1 MKKLMALALV
11 ALMLAAICATAVAA
25 ADRVEV
31 AGYYEY
37 ASPKDDE
44 VLAGEAGE
52 ASMKWSV
59 PYLSSKPEIDG
70 TIEKSVY
77 KRFENYEDYITLA
90 VVAANDQKPTGYTAE
105 QADALYELIKGGF
118 FDAYWGWDGQYL
130 YMAFEVD
137 CLAGYHCNF
146 NDPVMLFAYNCLQI
160 GLDEVDADGKTSNYT
175 ELGFGYDNV
184 TGEDRTFT
192 WAGTYK
198 SADDDFAGKYDDT
211 TKRVTYE
218 LRIDLQLA
226 LNLDAYPENGDQ
238 CNFAFVLE
246 MDGEN
251 DSNRNAQVL
260 FCQGIGGQYSGK
272 QPLYFARITFDGK
285 PDDVVFDPTKRP
297 DVDPVKVEEYDLR
310 EIVDLADAGV
320 FSTFTAQGA
329 TIEQI
334 TEGEDTF
341 MRFTATEDLAYFASN
356 LYPYNVLSDA
366 KYFVLKYR
374 TNYEKT
380 DEIGILWQTRQDPE
394 YKLDGTCY
402 YDYIVAAD
410 GWNYAVIDMSSEGSW
425 QDYIRCFGLIP
436 FFDEEGI
443 AGATFDL
450 AWIEFY
456 GEDPYDLYADQMI
469 TTEQATTEPTED
481 TTAPGA
487 DSENDTTVAGGDG
500 EQTTEAPK
508 TEKACGGIVGA
519 GVLAIV
525 AILGTAIVVKK
536 D

>member
-1 MKKLMALALV
+1 MKKLMALAI
-11 ALMLAAICATAVAA
+11 ALLMVAAICAISAAA
-25 ADRVEV
+25 ADRTEV

-37 ASPKDDE
+37 SAEKNE
-44 VLAGEAGE
+44 EILNGEAGE
-52 ASMKWSV
+52 TSMKWTV
-59 PYLSSKPEIDG
+59 PYLASKPEIDG
-70 TIEKSVY
+70 TIEKDVY
-77 KRFENYEDYITLA
+77 QRFELYEDYITLA
-90 VVAANDQKPTGYTAE
+90 VTTSFGSEN
-105 QADALYELIKGGF
+105 ADALYEQVSNGF
-118 FDAYWGWDGQYL
+118 FEAYWGWDGQYL

-137 CLAGYHCNF
+137 CIAGYYCHF

-175 ELGFGYDNV
+175 ELGFGYDNE
-184 TGEDRTFT
+184 TNEDRTFT

-198 SADDDFAGKYDDT
+198 SAEDDFVGKYDET
-211 TKRVTYE
+211 SNRVTYE

-246 MDGEN
+246 IDGDN
-251 DSNRNAQVL
+251 DSSKNAQVM

-272 QPLYFARITFDGK
+272 QPKYFARITFDGK
-285 PDDVVFDPTKRP
+285 PDGVVFDPTQRP

-310 EIVDLADAGV
+310 EIVDLSDAGV
-320 FSTFTAQGA
+320 FSTFSAQGA
-329 TIEQI
+329 TITQE

-341 MRFTATEDLAYFASN
+341 LRFTATEDQSYFYSN

-366 KYFVLKYR
+366 KYFVIKYR

-394 YKLDGTCY
+394 YKIDECFF
-402 YDYIVAAD
+402 DYIIPSD
-410 GWNYAVIDMSSEGSW
+410 GWNYAVIDMSSEGTW
-425 QDYIRCFGLIP
+425 QDYIRAIGFIP
-436 FFDEEGI
+436 FYDEEGI

-456 GEDPYDLYADQMI
+456 GEDPYDLYAEQI
-469 TTEQATTEPTED
+469 VTKEEETTVPTEETTEETTNATTN
-481 TTAPGA
+481 AP
-487 DSENDTTVAGGDG
+487 EQGG
-500 EQTTEAPK
+500 EATTEAPA
-508 TEKACGGIVGA
+508 EKKGCGSVIGA
-519 GVLAIV
+519 SALVLV
-525 AILGTAIVVKK
+525 AMIGTAVVLNKK

>member
-1 MKKLMALALV
+1 MKKLMALAV
-11 ALMLAAICATAVAA
+11 AILMLAAICAIPAAA

-37 ASPKDDE
+37 SAVKNDE
-44 VLAGEAGE
+44 ILNGEAGE
-52 ASMKWSV
+52 TSMKWSV
-59 PYLSSKPEIDG
+59 PYLSSKPTIDG
-70 TIEKSVY
+70 TIEKNVY
-77 KRFENYEDYITLA
+77 QRFENYEDYITLA
-90 VVAANDQKPTGYTAE
+90 VVAANEQKPTGYTAE
-105 QADALYELIKGGF
+105 QADELYNKIKDGF
-118 FDAYWGWDGQYL
+118 FEAYWGWDGQYL

-175 ELGFGYDNV
+175 ELGFGFDNV
-184 TGEDRTFT
+184 TGEDRSFT

-198 SADDDFAGKYDDT
+198 SADDDFVGKYDDAS
-211 TKRVTYE
+211 KRVTYE

-226 LNLDAYPENGDQ
+226 LNLDAYPENGDE

-246 MDGEN
+246 IDGEN

-285 PDDVVFDPTKRP
+285 PDGVVFDPTQRP
-297 DVDPVKVEEYDLR
+297 DVDPIKVEEYDLR
-310 EIVDLADAGV
+310 EIVDLSDAGV
-320 FSTFTAQGA
+320 FSTFSAQGA
-329 TIEQI
+329 TIEQV
-334 TEGEDTF
+334 TENEETF
-341 MRFTATEDLAYFASN
+341 LRFTATDDLAYFSSN

-374 TNYEKT
+374 TNYEKA

-394 YKLDGTCY
+394 YKLDDTCY
-402 YDYIVAAD
+402 YDYIIAAD
-410 GWNYAVIDMSSEGSW
+410 GWNYAVVDMSTEGSW
-425 QDYIRCFGLIP
+425 QDYIRCIGFIP
-436 FFDEEGI
+436 FFDVEGI

-456 GEDPYDLYADQMI
+456 GEDPTDLYEDLMI
-469 TTEQATTEPTED
+469 TEEETTKDPAETTEGD
-481 TTAPGA
+481 DSTTTDAPEQGGEVTTGA
-487 DSENDTTVAGGDG
+487 EEPAAGCKGV
-500 EQTTEAPK
+500 
-508 TEKACGGIVGA
+508 VGA
-519 GVLAIV
+519 SVLAIV
-525 AILGTAIVVKK
+525 AVLGTAVVLKKK